1 MRSWNTYISCH
12 QFIYTFWFVIKV
24 VIRLFINYFNWI
36 IFVLFLGA
44 HFTKYAYEKVQQEL
58 FFSKFCRWKL
68 STIEDDRWS
77 SGERVSWCIYNP
89 AELTSSPYYCCPYT
103 RLLLTERTS
112 NKIRCDDIIAAETSK
127 TRWAWGTVMT
137 KKVETMISIS
147 RNRIIVPFQTSTTP
161 WKVRINQSIMKNQP
175 IHVSL
180 SNNPFF
186 RIN

>member
-1 MRSWNTYISCH
+1 MHCH
-12 QFIYTFWFVIKV
+12 QFLYNFWYVIKV
-24 VIRLFINYFNWI
+24 IISLFINYFNWI

-44 HFTKYAYEKVQQEL
+44 HLTKYAYEKVQQEL

-89 AELTSSPYYCCPYT
+89 AELTSSLYYCPYT

-137 KKVETMISIS
+137 KRVETMISIS
-147 RNRIIVPFQTSTTP
+147 RIIVPFQTSTTT
-161 WKVRINQSIMKNQP
+161 WKNQP
-175 IHVSL
+175 IHIEEST
-180 SNNPFF
+180 NPCFK
-186 RIN
+186 INQSMF